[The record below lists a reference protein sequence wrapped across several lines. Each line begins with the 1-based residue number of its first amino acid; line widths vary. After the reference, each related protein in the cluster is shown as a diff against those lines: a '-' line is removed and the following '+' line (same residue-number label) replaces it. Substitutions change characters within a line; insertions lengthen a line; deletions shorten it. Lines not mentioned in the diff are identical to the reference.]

1 MASNNGFAAQPTQNS
16 VFKEFSEDRAT
27 IRSLGI
33 TPQEMDALSRASLL
47 GALSCKEDVLFILEQ
62 LREKAKPLAA
72 EKIELSISN
81 AHERT
86 ESLRNSALTNLKKH
100 DALIAKRNN
109 PIRRFIRTLLR
120 QRDLIAL
127 DDSSTY

>member
-1 MASNNGFAAQPTQNS
+1 MASNNRILAQATQNS

-27 IRSLGI
+27 IRSLGV

-62 LREKAKPLAA
+62 LREKAQPGTA
-72 EKIELSISN
+72 EKLELSLPN
-81 AHERT
+81 ARERT
-86 ESLRNSALTNLKKH
+86 ESLRNSALTNLRRH

-109 PIRRFIRTLLR
+109 PIRRFFRTLLR
-120 QRDLIAL
+120 QRDLIAF
-127 DDSSTY
+127 DDSSSY